1 MLKIKDRYKLKLQTP
16 ETIKS
21 FGSTKIIIIIII
33 IIIIVIV
40 KGKNGETLLSL
51 EVIEVLLVQCN
62 LADNQYQQKS
72 TK

>member
-1 MLKIKDRYKLKLQTP
+1 MLKTKDRFKLKLQTP

-21 FGSTKIIIIIII
+21 FGSTKIIIIII
-33 IIIIVIV
+33 IV

-62 LADNQYQQKS
+62 LVDNQYQQNS

>member
-1 MLKIKDRYKLKLQTP
+1 MLKTKDRFKLKLRTP

-33 IIIIVIV
+33 IIIV

-62 LADNQYQQKS
+62 LVDNQYQQKS

>member
-1 MLKIKDRYKLKLQTP
+1 MLKTKDRFKLKLQTP

-21 FGSTKIIIIIII
+21 FGSTKIIIIII
-33 IIIIVIV
+33 IV

-62 LADNQYQQKS
+62 LVDNQYQQKS

>member
-1 MLKIKDRYKLKLQTP
+1 MLKTKDRFKLKLRTP

-33 IIIIVIV
+33 IIIIV

-62 LADNQYQQKS
+62 LVDNQYQQKS

>member
-1 MLKIKDRYKLKLQTP
+1 MLKTKDRFKLKLRTP

-21 FGSTKIIIIIII
+21 FGSTKIIIIII
-33 IIIIVIV
+33 IV

-62 LADNQYQQKS
+62 LVDNQYQQKS

>member
-21 FGSTKIIIIIII
+21 LGSTKIIIII

-62 LADNQYQQKS
+62 LVDNQYQQKS

>member
-1 MLKIKDRYKLKLQTP
+1 MLKTKDRFKLKLQTP

-21 FGSTKIIIIIII
+21 FGSTKIIIII
-33 IIIIVIV
+33 IV

-62 LADNQYQQKS
+62 LVDNQYQQKS

>member
-1 MLKIKDRYKLKLQTP
+1 MLKTKDRFKLKLQTP

-33 IIIIVIV
+33 IV

-62 LADNQYQQKS
+62 LVDNQYQQKS

>member
-1 MLKIKDRYKLKLQTP
+1 MLKTKDRFKLKLQTP

-33 IIIIVIV
+33 IIV

-62 LADNQYQQKS
+62 LVDNQYQQKS

>member
-21 FGSTKIIIIIII
+21 FGSTKI

-62 LADNQYQQKS
+62 LVDNQYQQKS

>member
-21 FGSTKIIIIIII
+21 FGSTKIIIIII

-62 LADNQYQQKS
+62 LVDNQYQQKS